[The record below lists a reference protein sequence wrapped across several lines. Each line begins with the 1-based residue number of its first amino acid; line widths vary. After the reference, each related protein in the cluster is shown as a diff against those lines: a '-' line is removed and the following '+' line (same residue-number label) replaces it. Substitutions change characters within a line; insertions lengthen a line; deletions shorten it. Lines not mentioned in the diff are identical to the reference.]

1 LVQAGSSRSCCCWTV
16 RSVLPACVSLGNMD
30 QGQEMDPTAMQLAAP
45 VPHGGPLDIQTVGVF
60 LEEIAYF
67 LDDMERDVWWLLRV
81 AHQPEQHAIPVVKG
95 DEELQAVDPHVEAW
109 ISGMHE
115 RAEMHAEEHAN
126 QVRAKIV
133 IIPQVNQQ
141 ERMLLQGLRN
151 LKFHCKG
158 KIEIFQ
164 CMKEANNTAIWS
176 AYFNFI
182 STIEP
187 QWLVRTDGLGQKMLF
202 AQCCC
207 VVPVYIDPSKQEIK
221 LFNVW
226 CHGKKKHWAF
236 PGGDIVRGCDRNLF
250 DTARREF
257 HEEVGVFFG
266 RTWSD
271 CFIRELPR
279 EADPEFQDPSVCL
292 YVQLEKDGHRY
303 PTRPFFFVQVKEDF
317 YESTRCYEDANGV
330 IGLPTPTG
338 EFVRWDEKAQA
349 RRVHTEGIAFLEHD
363 EATWTKLDYATG
375 KIVADDGRQ
384 LRKDSTDF
392 FRQQPEK
399 LWRYFADLMGIDPL
413 QRTSA
418 LPADFPEDGP
428 FSVRM
433 SGIDKTATDDDVKSH
448 FEDNSIIVKGV
459 EQFDVPKHTARID
472 FYDRA
477 SLEQSLQLSGR
488 TLLRRKVTVELWTD
502 GDGAVG
508 VPSAVSGA
516 RPLIPFEGALPQ
528 EPPFKIFLRGLDKS
542 VTQDDIGYFFWDRE
556 CQVKDVDFPLR
567 NERHASIVEL
577 KDVDSLRSAMGLNR
591 AVFKGREISI
601 DLFTGKE
608 GRQANQGGGG
618 NKSGG
623 QKGGGGG
630 RGRGRGGK
638 GVGGR
643 DRDHDGG
650 GGGHFRAEREPP
662 SRSEFGSERPRLQ
675 LQPRSKPLPG
685 DPDYCEEMPRQ
696 FHAQPG
702 QAQKPD
708 PFGGARPREDRF
720 RPTRADG
727 DDNWRR

>member
-1 LVQAGSSRSCCCWTV
+1 
-16 RSVLPACVSLGNMD
+16 ME
-30 QGQEMDPTAMQLAAP
+30 QGQEMDPTAMQVAAP
-45 VPHGGPLDIQTVGVF
+45 VPQGPVDIQTVGVF

-67 LDDMERDVWWLLRV
+67 LDDMERDIWWLLRV
-81 AHQPEQHAIPVVKG
+81 AHQPEQNAIPIVKG
-95 DEELQAVDPHVEAW
+95 DEELQPLDPFLEGL
-109 ISGMHE
+109 ITSMHG
-115 RAEMHAEEHAN
+115 RAEVHAEDHAN

-141 ERMLLQGLRN
+141 ERALLHGLRN

-164 CMKEANNTAIWS
+164 CMKEANNTAIWL

-202 AQCCC
+202 AQCVV
-207 VVPVYIDPSKQEIK
+207 VVPVYIDPSKQEVK

-236 PGGDIVRGCDRNLF
+236 PGGDICRGSDRNLF

-271 CFIRELPR
+271 CFTIELPR
-279 EADPEFQDPSVCL
+279 EADPEFKDPSVCL

-317 YESTRCYEDANGV
+317 YEATRCYEDASGV
-330 IGLPTPTG
+330 IELPKPTG

-349 RRVHTEGIAFLEHD
+349 RRVHTEGIGFLEHD
-363 EATWTKLDYATG
+363 EATWTKLDYSTG

-384 LRKDSTDF
+384 LRKDNTDL

-433 SGIDKTATDDDVKSH
+433 SSIDKTATDEDITSY
-448 FEDNSIIVKGV
+448 FEDNSITVKGV
-459 EQFDVPKHTARID
+459 EQFDVPRHTARID
-472 FYDRA
+472 FHDRA
-477 SLEQSLQLSGR
+477 SLEQALQLSGR
-488 TLLRRKVTVELWTD
+488 PLLRRKVKVELWAD
-502 GDGAVG
+502 GEMATPGIS
-508 VPSAVSGA
+508 SAVSGA
-516 RPLIPFEGALPQ
+516 RPLKPFEGSLP
-528 EPPFKIFLRGLDKS
+528 EEGPFKVMIRGLDKS
-542 VTQDDIGYFFWDRE
+542 VTLDDLGYFFWDRE
-556 CQVKDVDFPLR
+556 CQVKDVDFPVR
-567 NERHASIVEL
+567 NERHAGIVEF

-601 DLFTGKE
+601 DLCTGKE
-608 GRQANQGGGG
+608 GREAKQSGGG
-618 NKSGG
+618 NRSGG
-623 QKGGGGG
+623 GKGGGG
-630 RGRGRGGK
+630 RGKGRSD
-638 GVGGR
+638 R
-643 DRDHDGG
+643 IDRDGGG

-662 SRSEFGSERPRLQ
+662 SRAEFGSERPRLQ

-685 DPDYCEEMPRQ
+685 DPDYQEEAPTQ
-696 FHAQPG
+696 SQSGQPG
-702 QAQKPD
+702 QPQKPN
-708 PFGGARPREDRF
+708 PFGDARPREDRF